1 MYCHQFL
8 ISVIKGAIPSHRPQ
22 YERQPL
28 VNRLLWQ
35 EGMHEVSDKQTQ
47 WSGQFVSTRG
57 RKAVPVQWRP
67 LEAFHACVTPAET
80 VSFYLCMFTIS
91 FQLHLFQWLKSLER
105 RCQVHALPIKIQ
117 SNRVVAIKGC
127 DSRRESGCRTM
138 WSGEVNAVRVI
149 SQSIKELML
158 TPCPLSQQ
166 HRIHYHHN
174 GRAAAL
180 ADMTMG
186 LGNPKLAL
194 SKCEKTDTFSPLS
207 SLLFLSFLIHWFC
220 VWTVKWPNYNLHH
233 YIFKGKEKDTKQRKV
248 TEKHKRPDLMLLY

>member
-1 MYCHQFL
+1 
-8 ISVIKGAIPSHRPQ
+8 
-22 YERQPL
+22 
-28 VNRLLWQ
+28 
-35 EGMHEVSDKQTQ
+35 
-47 WSGQFVSTRG
+47 
-57 RKAVPVQWRP
+57 
-67 LEAFHACVTPAET
+67 
-80 VSFYLCMFTIS
+80 MFTIS

-105 RCQVHALPIKIQ
+105 HCQVHALPIKIQ

-158 TPCPLSQQ
+158 TPWPPSQQ

-194 SKCEKTDTFSPLS
+194 SNGEKADTFFPLVLPPLPLL
-207 SLLFLSFLIHWFC
+207 SLCSRTVNTTKLQFALLSF
-220 VWTVKWPNYNLHH
+220 
-233 YIFKGKEKDTKQRKV
+233 QRYR
-248 TEKHKRPDLMLLY
+248 EGH